1 MFLQNTKRETKTG
14 IQAEKKG
21 GGLVS
26 FYESRKPVELQKRGA
41 CQRRGSG
48 SRLFDS
54 GKRLDQTKVFST
66 NCCACSGAFPSQF

>member
-1 MFLQNTKRETKTG
+1 MFLQKTKEETKTG

-21 GGLVS
+21 WWPGFIL
-26 FYESRKPVELQKRGA
+26 RTQKARWVTKKREA

-54 GKRLDQTKVFST
+54 GKRLDQNKVFST
-66 NCCACSGAFPSQF
+66 N

>member
-1 MFLQNTKRETKTG
+1 MFLQKTEGETKTG

-21 GGLVS
+21 WWPGFILRIQKACLVT
-26 FYESRKPVELQKRGA
+26 KKGA

>member
-1 MFLQNTKRETKTG
+1 MFLQNTKGETKTE
-14 IQAEKKG
+14 IQAKKKD

-26 FYESRKPVELQKRGA
+26 FYESRKPVGLQKRVA

-48 SRLFDS
+48 SRLFES
-54 GKRLDQTKVFST
+54 GKRFDQTKVFST